1 MNQTEPVIEVSQGET
16 KRFRVRIRK
25 KLTGEP
31 YPLTGA
37 TITSDIKRS
46 DTSPTKIASHTIVL
60 VDLDGGEFDMV
71 LEEEQSALLPLGRVV
86 WDVKIVINGDVK
98 KRPRGQYN
106 VLHGRTV

>member
-1 MNQTEPVIEVSQGET
+1 MSQTEPVIEVAQGET
-16 KRFRVRIRK
+16 VRFRVRLRNK
-25 KLTGEP
+25 RTGAP

-46 DTSPTKIASHTIVL
+46 DTSPTKIASHTIEPI
-60 VDLDGGEFDMV
+60 DLENGEFLVV
-71 LEEEQSALLPLGRVV
+71 LEPEQSASLPVGRVV

-106 VLHGRTV
+106 VLHGRTA